1 MSTLTLTLLGPV
13 SASTPDGPLPVGNG
27 RPLLLLAT
35 LLSARGAAVPPER
48 LVDALWEEPPA
59 SARANLRTYV
69 ARVRR
74 GLGPY
79 AERLA
84 HTAGG
89 HALEVLPGELDL
101 DRFTSALEAVK
112 DSQLRTDPAGAAA
125 QLGAALSA
133 WTGSVAGEGL
143 PRHGA
148 MGRFLDALDEQHLL
162 TVERCAAAHLA
173 AGDHQAAVDRVGPL
187 VRRHETRET
196 AWWLLVRALHESGDR
211 NEALR
216 VWKLA
221 SQTLRAEL
229 GVDPSP
235 RMRQLLE
242 RIKSGPA
249 ERSPGRPVERT
260 PARGPDEGGARDV
273 LPPAPDLVGRD
284 ELLSRLL
291 SLVPDRHPVLLHG
304 VAGAGKSALA
314 LRAAHELAG
323 RFPDG
328 RTYLDLCGSTPGL
341 APMSP
346 EEIAVSLL
354 RVLGVEQRDG
364 SLGFALAAL
373 ADHLA
378 GREALVVLDN
388 VRDAGQV
395 RPVLQAL
402 SSAGVIMTS
411 RVPLASLEAERL
423 GVGTLDEES
432 AVRLL
437 GDDAAGSGDA
447 RRLVNLCGRLPL
459 ALRIVQARLSAPGGL
474 AVSSL
479 VERLGDERHVLD
491 ELAVDD
497 LEVRASLSLMVEHL
511 ADQPDGDD
519 AVRLLTAWGV
529 ARVPDLTRPLASA
542 LLGPDH
548 GRVRAFDRLA
558 ASGLLEPHGPDR
570 FRLHDLVR
578 LYAVELGRALP
589 AGARAEVEHR
599 LRCYLLENGRAA
611 RDAIR
616 PDPYRIRDEFTR
628 DVTRDVTGGPDAAPA
643 RVGTTEEAMAWFEQ
657 ERANLVAAARAAHD
671 GAGASASART
681 FAARLSAAVYPF
693 LPMRGHYRDLRE
705 IATLGLRAAT
715 STGDAVD
722 EANNRTYLAAALS
735 RTGAADEAVTELERA
750 LALRRQLGAAGPLA
764 TTLDHLG
771 YALAAAHRL
780 HEARDVFLEALS
792 LHRANGAGEALGVS
806 LNNLADLLL
815 QLGEVDEALGFL
827 TESLALRVRHE
838 DHVGIAITT
847 LTIAQAHA
855 GAQRSDEALEWLA
868 RALDLARSTGNRES
882 EWRALKV
889 RGELHT
895 ALGRTD
901 DALADLGTALTLSQG
916 FDDAAAA
923 EEVRLLIDRV
933 G

>member
-1 MSTLTLTLLGPV
+1 MSTLNLTLLGPV
-13 SASTPDGPLPVGNG
+13 SASAPDEPLLIGNG

-35 LLSARGAAVPPER
+35 LLSARGQTVTPER
-48 LVDALWEEPPA
+48 LVDALWEDPPP

-74 GLGPY
+74 GLGPQ
-79 AERLA
+79 ADRLV

-89 HALEVLPGELDL
+89 HAFEVRPGELDL
-101 DRFTSALEAVK
+101 ERFTAMLESVK
-112 DSQLRTDPAGAAA
+112 DSQLRTEPHRAAA
-125 QLGAALSA
+125 RLDEALAEWSGPVAA
-133 WTGSVAGEGL
+133 EGL

-173 AGDHQAAVDRVGPL
+173 AGDHQSAVDRVGPV

-221 SQTLRAEL
+221 NQTMRTEL

-242 RIKSGPA
+242 RIKSGSADRPA
-249 ERSPGRPVERT
+249 DRRADRPVPPR
-260 PARGPDEGGARDV
+260 AAGAGPRDL

-284 ELLSRLL
+284 ELLAQLVTLL
-291 SLVPDRHPVLLHG
+291 PGPGPVLLHG

-314 LRAAHELAG
+314 LRAAHDLSA

-328 RTYLDLCGSTPGL
+328 RTYLDLCGSAPGL

-346 EEIAVSLL
+346 EEVAVSLL
-354 RVLGVEQRDG
+354 RVLGVEQAAG
-364 SLGFALAAL
+364 SLGFSLAAL

-378 GREALVVLDN
+378 DRDVLVVLDN

-402 SSAGVIMTS
+402 SGASVIMTS
-411 RVPLASLEAERL
+411 RVPLASIEAVRL
-423 GVGTLDEES
+423 SVGTLDEES
-432 AVRLL
+432 AVRLVGHL
-437 GDDAAGSGDA
+437 AGSDEDT

-459 ALRIVQARLSAPGGL
+459 ALRIVHARLMAPGG
-474 AVSSL
+474 VPVPSL

-497 LEVRASLSLMVEHL
+497 LEVRASLALMVEHL
-511 ADQPDGDD
+511 ADQPDGAE
-519 AVRLLTAWGV
+519 AVRLLAAWGV
-529 ARVPDLTRPLASA
+529 ARVPDLTRTLAGA
-542 LLGPDH
+542 LLGPDATAP
-548 GRVRAFDRLA
+548 GRAFDRLA
-558 ASGLLEPHGPDR
+558 SSGLLEPHDGDR

-578 LYAVELGRALP
+578 LYAVELGHD
-589 AGARAEVEHR
+589 GAPEARSSVEHR
-599 LRCYLLENGRAA
+599 LRCYLLEHGRTA

-616 PDPYRIRDEFTR
+616 PDPYRIRDAFTR
-628 DVTRDVTGGPDAAPA
+628 DATPAHVT
-643 RVGTTEEAMAWFEQ
+643 TTDEAMAWFER
-657 ERANLVAAARAAHD
+657 ERANLVAAARAAHA
-671 GAGASASART
+671 AGGTDAHT
-681 FAARLSAAVYPF
+681 FAARLAAAVYPF
-693 LPMRGHYRDLRE
+693 LPMRGYYRDLRE
-705 IATLGLRAAT
+705 IATLGLESAS

-722 EANNRTYLAAALS
+722 EASNRTYLAAALS

-750 LALRRQLGAAGPLA
+750 LEVRRTLGDVGPLA

-771 YALAAAHRL
+771 FALAAAHRL
-780 HEARDVFLEALS
+780 HEARDAFLEALS
-792 LHRANGAGEALGVS
+792 LHRAHGPGEALGVS

-815 QLGEVDEALGFL
+815 QLGEVDEALGVL
-827 TESLALRVRHE
+827 TESLELRVRHE

-855 GAQRSDEALEWLA
+855 GAQRYDEALDWLA
-868 RALDLARSTGNRES
+868 RAVELARSTGNRES

-895 ALGRTD
+895 VLGRTD
-901 DALADLGTALTLSQG
+901 DALADLGTALALSQG
-916 FDDAAAA
+916 FDDEAAAA
-923 EEVRLLIDRV
+923 EVRLLIAEV